1 MLLHQ
6 RIKLSR
12 FNEMRVEYPA
22 RKSDGDFVRL
32 LSVIDLRSD
41 TVTKPT
47 QEMRQAM
54 LAAPVGD
61 DVYAEDPT
69 VNELEHRV
77 AGLLGHEAGL
87 FCVSGSMCNMLGVR
101 LLVEPGQ
108 EVICDVQAHIARAEM
123 GAHGAVHGLT
133 MRTFPSTRGKV
144 QLAEVAKIISPS
156 AGPYLVSTAA
166 VAVENTHN
174 FGGGTIQALE
184 ELVAVGELC
193 REHNIGYHLD
203 GARLWNALVATGVAL
218 GTYGRLFDTV
228 SVCFSK
234 GLGAPVGSVLVST
247 AENIAKARVMRKRL
261 GGGWRQAGVLAA
273 ACLYALD
280 HHVQRLADDHAAA
293 RGFAEAVASHAPT
306 AVDPEAVETNVVVI
320 NTNSTPAALVAAA
333 AAERGLLISVLGP
346 FMLRAVTHLDV
357 TLADCESAGQLV
369 GKLLS
374 G

>member
-1 MLLHQ
+1 VRRGEHLLRTRREPHPA
-6 RIKLSR
+6 
-12 FNEMRVEYPA
+12 VEHL
-22 RKSDGDFVRL
+22 GTFVRL
-32 LSVIDLRSD
+32 FTVIDLRSD

-47 QEMRQAM
+47 EQMREAM
-54 LAAPVGD
+54 LAAAVGD

-69 VNELEHRV
+69 VNELERRV

-108 EVICDVQAHIARAEM
+108 EVVCDVQAHIARAEM
-123 GAHGAVHGLT
+123 GAHAALQGVT
-133 MRTFPSTRGKV
+133 MRTFPSDRGKV

-174 FGGGTIQALE
+174 FGGGTIQPFE
-184 ELVAVGELC
+184 ELTAVGELC
-193 REHNIGYHLD
+193 REHGIGYHLD
-203 GARLWNALVATGVAL
+203 GARLWNAHVATGVPLEA
-218 GTYGRLFDTV
+218 YGGLFDTV

-234 GLGAPVGSVLVST
+234 GLGAPVGSVLVS
-247 AENIAKARVMRKRL
+247 AADNIARARVMRKRL

-280 HHVQRLADDHAAA
+280 HHLQRLADDHAAA
-293 RGFAEAVASHAPT
+293 RTFAEAVSSHVAT
-306 AVDPEAVETNVVVI
+306 AVDPDTVETNVVVI
-320 NTNSTPAALVAAA
+320 NTGATPAAPIAAA
-333 AAERGLLISVLGP
+333 AAERGVRISALGP
-346 FMLRAVTHLDV
+346 HMIRVVTHLDV
-357 TLADCESAGQLV
+357 TVADCESAGQLV